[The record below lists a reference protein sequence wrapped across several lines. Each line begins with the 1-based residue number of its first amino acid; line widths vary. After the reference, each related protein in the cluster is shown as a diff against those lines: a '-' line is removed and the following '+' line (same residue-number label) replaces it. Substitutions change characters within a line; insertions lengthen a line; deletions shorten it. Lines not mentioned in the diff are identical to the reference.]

1 LDATSVTAL
10 QIFRASPAYTGGAQ
24 GSNMHESP
32 NEHETPGPHETTVD
46 APPSAVDETTALRML
61 AEGTARATGAD
72 FFRALVGNLAAAI
85 DVRYAFVAEFTSD
98 RSRVRTL
105 AYWKVDRIV
114 DNVEYSLGGTPCED
128 VVRGGLCHHPQ
139 DVGRLFPLDPP
150 LAAMGIESYLGVPL
164 VDPEGNVLGHLAVF
178 DERPMPVRPR
188 RLYLFEI
195 FAARA
200 AAELLRI
207 RLERQIRESE
217 QRFRDLF
224 EEAPIAYVFEDT
236 ATRFVHANRAAMELL
251 GLRPEEVAG
260 TIGMSLVAPDQST
273 QARIHDAFADIQQGK
288 ERGLPELELRRK
300 DDGRPVWVRFWSR
313 PEPDGKHT
321 RTMIID
327 ITARVLAEREKA
339 RLHQENLYLRE
350 EIKASSNFE
359 EIVGRST
366 SLTAVL
372 DQVRAVG
379 PTEASVLIQGETGTG
394 KELVARAVHSISRR
408 RDKPLINV
416 NCAAL
421 PAGLIESELFG
432 HEKGAFTGAIS
443 RRIGRFEL
451 ADGGTIFLDEIG
463 ELPLEMQAKLL
474 RVLQEREIDRIGGPK
489 PVRVDV
495 RVIAASNR
503 DLAKMAAEK
512 AFRDDLY
519 YRLNVFPILLPP
531 LRERI
536 DDIPLLAFYYLER
549 FAARLGK
556 SIQGIE
562 PDTLRRLASYGWP
575 GNIREL
581 ENIIERAVILCRGD
595 RLEVAPAHLAGPLAG
610 PLTEPASIL
619 RADAAVGVVAAPE
632 AAPAAARSLEEV
644 ERRHILA
651 VLAQTNWR
659 IEGEQGAARILELP
673 ANTLRSRL
681 KKLGIDRPR

>member
-1 LDATSVTAL
+1 MP
-10 QIFRASPAYTGGAQ
+10 Q
-24 GSNMHESP
+24 
-32 NEHETPGPHETTVD
+32 ETPPDHTLTS
-46 APPSAVDETTALRML
+46 PDETTALRIL
-61 AEGTARATGAD
+61 AEGTAQATGAD
-72 FFRALVGNLAAAI
+72 FFRALVRNLAAVI
-85 DVRYAFVAEFTSD
+85 DVRYAFVAEFTDD

-105 AYWKVDRIV
+105 AYWKQDRII
-114 DNVEYSLGGTPCED
+114 DNIEYDLDGTPCQD

-139 DVGRLFPLDPP
+139 HVNKLFPLDLP
-150 LAAMGIESYLGVPL
+150 LVQMGIESYLGVPL
-164 VDPEGNVLGHLAVF
+164 LDPDGNILGHLAVF
-178 DERPMPVRPR
+178 DERPMPAQPR

-200 AAELLRI
+200 AAELLRM
-207 RLERQIRESE
+207 RMERQIRESE

-236 ATRFVHANRAAMELL
+236 NTRFVHANRAAMNLL
-251 GLRPEEVAG
+251 GLKPEEVAG
-260 TIGMSLVAPDQST
+260 TVGMSLVAPDQT
-273 QARIHDAFADIQQGK
+273 VQARINDAFADIQRGK

-300 DDGRPVWVRFWSR
+300 DDGKPIWVQFWSR

-327 ITARVLAEREKA
+327 ITDRVLAEREKA
-339 RLHQENLYLRE
+339 RLHQENLYLQE

-359 EIVGRST
+359 EIIGRST

-394 KELVARAVHSISRR
+394 KELIARAIHSISRR
-408 RDKPLINV
+408 RDKPLIKV

-421 PAGLIESELFG
+421 PAGLVESELFG

-495 RVIAASNR
+495 RVIAATNR
-503 DLAKMAAEK
+503 DLAKMVAEK
-512 AFRDDLY
+512 TFRDDLF
-519 YRLNVFPILLPP
+519 YRLNVFPIQLPP
-531 LRERI
+531 LRQRT
-536 DDIPLLAFYYLER
+536 DDIPLLAFYYLTR

-556 SIQGIE
+556 AIKGIAPE
-562 PDTLRRLASYGWP
+562 TLGRLTAYSWP

-581 ENIIERAVILCRGD
+581 ENIVERAVILCRGD
-595 RLEVAPAHLAGPLAG
+595 QLEVAPAHLANPLAG
-610 PLTEPASIL
+610 GGS
-619 RADAAVGVVAAPE
+619 APSQVDGT
-632 AAPAAARSLEEV
+632 AHSLEAI
-644 ERRHILA
+644 ERSHILA
-651 VLAQTNWR
+651 VLAQTGWR
-659 IEGEQGAARILELP
+659 IEGEQGAAQILDLP

-681 KKLGIDRPR
+681 KKLGIERPR